1 MPVMP
6 ETGFEPYLV
15 SWNLTQ
21 RCNLACKHCYIDAS
35 SASTGEL
42 STRDALRVL
51 GEIAEVNPECMLIL
65 TGGEPLLRPDLD
77 TLVAHAAATG
87 MMVVL
92 GTNGVLL
99 TRERA
104 RMLAESGL
112 TGVGVSVDSLDSS
125 RHDEFRGHEGA
136 WQRTVDGIE
145 NARSAGLD
153 VQIQMTLTR
162 DNLAEL
168 PEMARFARRV
178 GARTLT
184 TFFLVCTGRGQG
196 LVDLTP
202 EDYEHVLGRLA
213 DEKHEG
219 IMVRPRCAP
228 TFRRVLAQ
236 ANPDSILLESDTARC
251 LAGKNYC
258 RITPEG
264 HVTPCPY
271 MPLVAGD
278 LNERSFGEIWADAP
292 LFEALRDPVLKDRCG
307 VCEYTD
313 LCGGCRARALASSGD
328 PLAEDPWCTYVPGT
342 DKPLPSV
349 EKVAV
354 PWATEA
360 EARLKKAPFFV
371 RKMIRSAVEAFAT
384 ANGATL
390 ITVEVLDD
398 ARKVMRR

>member
-1 MPVMP
+1 MA
-6 ETGFEPYLV
+6 EAGFDPYLV

-35 SASTGEL
+35 SAAAGEL

-51 GEIAEVNPECMLIL
+51 REIAEVNPECMLIL
-65 TGGEPLLRPDLD
+65 TGGEPLLRPDLY

-92 GTNGVLL
+92 GTNGVLM

-104 RMLAESGL
+104 RTLAESGL
-112 TGVGVSVDSLDSS
+112 TGVGISLDSLDSS
-125 RHDEFRGHEGA
+125 RHDEFRGQEGA
-136 WQRTVDGIE
+136 WRRTVAGID

-168 PEMARFARRV
+168 PDMVQFARDV

-202 EDYEHVLGRLA
+202 EDYEQALGRLA

-228 TFRRVLAQ
+228 TFRRVIAQ
-236 ANPDSILLESDTARC
+236 QNPDSILLESDTARC
-251 LAGKNYC
+251 MAGKNYC

-278 LNERSFGEIWADAP
+278 LNERSFGEIWAGAP
-292 LFEALRDPVLKDRCG
+292 LFKSLRKPLLKDRCG
-307 VCEYTD
+307 ACEYTAV
-313 LCGGCRARALASSGD
+313 CGGCRARALAASED
-328 PLAEDPWCTYVPGT
+328 PLGEDPWCTYVPGT
-342 DKPLPSV
+342 DKPLPSA
-349 EKVAV
+349 EKAAV
-354 PWATEA
+354 PWAAEA
-360 EARLKKAPFFV
+360 ELRLKKAPFFV
-371 RKMIRSAVEAFAT
+371 RKMIRSAVEAFAR
-384 ANGATL
+384 GRGVTL
-390 ITVEVLDD
+390 ITVEILDD